1 MSQVVV
7 HRCWSVGIRDF
18 RHGMSLTEH
27 PCDPHWFLMRKVL
40 PLTLNQR
47 ANHRLA
53 CTCDTL
59 DLTEIASHNLTMARM
74 STFLVLLLLVLTF
87 NAYACLLPP
96 QSASGMDCSSAT
108 EQPVRQTCD
117 AFLQLGPQSL
127 ASFTEELPTIK
138 VEFHVA
144 PQLPTS
150 VFLVYRTEHP
160 PRGADTPIHLSI
172 PTTVLR
178 I

>member
-1 MSQVVV
+1 MS
-7 HRCWSVGIRDF
+7 R
-18 RHGMSLTEH
+18 
-27 PCDPHWFLMRKVL
+27 
-40 PLTLNQR
+40 
-47 ANHRLA
+47 
-53 CTCDTL
+53 
-59 DLTEIASHNLTMARM
+59 IA
-74 STFLVLLLLVLTF
+74 TFLVLLLLILTF
-87 NAYACLLPP
+87 NAYACLLPLQP
-96 QSASGMDCSSAT
+96 QSEVDCSSAT

-127 ASFTEELPTIK
+127 DSFSQELPTIN
-138 VEFHVA
+138 VGFDVA